1 MKKTLLISLV
11 FFLILSTAIIK
22 NSTKKIDEDI
32 FVLEENLRILKDEL
46 GNLKLEFEF
55 LSSSERLLN
64 FQKSYFDDELI
75 QKDIKTIKQINTN
88 YNQIKIKKKITSDD
102 EK

>member
-32 FVLEENLRILKDEL
+32 FTLEESLRSLKNEYD
-46 GNLKLEFEF
+46 NVKLEFEF
-55 LSSSERLLN
+55 LSSPEKLLN
-64 FQKSYFDDELI
+64 FQELYFDEKLF
-75 QKDIKTIKQINTN
+75 QKDINNIEIISEKSNKHKTE
-88 YNQIKIKKKITSDD
+88 KIEIISKK
-102 EK
+102 

>member
-32 FVLEENLRILKDEL
+32 FTFEESLRSLKNEYD
-46 GNLKLEFEF
+46 NVKLEFEF
-55 LSSSERLLN
+55 LSSPEKLLN
-64 FQKSYFDDELI
+64 FQELYFDEKLF
-75 QKDIKTIKQINTN
+75 QKDINNIEIISEKSNKHKT
-88 YNQIKIKKKITSDD
+88 KKIEIIS
-102 EK
+102 KK

>member
-32 FVLEENLRILKDEL
+32 FTLEESLRSLKNEYE
-46 GNLKLEFEF
+46 NVKLEFEF
-55 LSSSERLLN
+55 LSSSEKLLN
-64 FQKSYFDDELI
+64 FQELYFDEKLF
-75 QKDIKTIKQINTN
+75 QKDINNIEIISEKSNKHKTE
-88 YNQIKIKKKITSDD
+88 KIEIISKK
-102 EK
+102 

>member
-32 FVLEENLRILKDEL
+32 FTLEESLRSLKNEYE
-46 GNLKLEFEF
+46 NVKLEFEF
-55 LSSSERLLN
+55 LSSSEKLFD
-64 FQKSYFDDELI
+64 FQELYFNEKLF
-75 QKDIKTIKQINTN
+75 QKDINSIEIINQKSNQLKTEK
-88 YNQIKIKKKITSDD
+88 IKIISKQ
-102 EK
+102 

>member
-1 MKKTLLISLV
+1 MKKFFAILLILS
-11 FFLILSTAIIK
+11 LILSTAIIK